1 MSRYCG
7 RDDSAPILSV
17 ANHWR
22 DQAFLLDGSVF
33 DDRALWTVEGLEAL
47 ETHFIRNLDEGDG
60 TFIAKLEGQ
69 LKTTSPFVK
78 QLAAEMLWLMFLCP
92 SNMGAARK
100 RSTIGTIWQWSG
112 EELPSSAAAFLS
124 DAALGGIGS
133 AGPGFN
139 NHRWRELTFCINTM
153 LRFKRLPVAERTL
166 LLADGWEFAKWLSD
180 VPDATA
186 RQFRH
191 MLLFMLFPDDFER
204 IFGRLDR
211 RAVAVAFSGFSN
223 QAVNAL
229 LPLELDRTLRRV
241 RSELEEKHGTT
252 QLDYYTPPLKG
263 MWQQQDFRTATQD
276 ITADHVLLA
285 IAEIDREGIDPK
297 EESTGYDLL
306 YAGHRYPP
314 KLVLSL
320 AAKYAKGTEFDRSQF
335 TGGEDSSAFRLLRS
349 LSFEIV
355 PKAVLP
361 DILKRFLTQASTGSA
376 LAVSGYPTEYR
387 GLQVKVSF
395 GKGVLARVPW
405 IAFLGAGHVP
415 TKGSYPVLLYYR
427 KAGYVVVAYGVSETH
442 DTAPFWR
449 NLDSTPTIEQYLAT
463 QAAMEPERYG
473 DSYVAEAFSGDH
485 LADVDQI
492 AAAID
497 KVIDEYKP
505 LLLAAQDGST
515 VSDVVEEE
523 VEDELYTLDEA
534 LEGLFIDRDAF
545 GAIVQRLRSKH
556 NVILQGPPGVGK
568 TFFARRLA
576 QALVGS
582 RSNVRVGVVQFHQTY
597 SYEDFVQGYRPTGT
611 GFQLRNGVFY
621 DFCRRA
627 AADLDK
633 DYVFIIDEIN
643 RGNLSKVFGELMML
657 IEADKRDP
665 AWGVPLTYA
674 TSLDEKFHV
683 PKNVYLLGL
692 MNTADRSLAMV
703 DYALRRRFAFIDL
716 EPGFS
721 LPQFEEYMRNARA
734 SEELIHRVVRDMQ
747 LLNAEIESDRANL
760 GPGFRI
766 GHSYFCGGHGPDGAT
781 TDWYK
786 DVIET
791 EVLPLLR
798 EYWFDDPS
806 KVKQWESRLLGA

>member
-1 MSRYCG
+1 MS
-7 RDDSAPILSV
+7 AV
-17 ANHWR
+17 NHWR
-22 DQAFLLDGSVF
+22 DRAFLADGAVF
-33 DDRALWTVEGLEAL
+33 DGRALWTVEGLEAL
-47 ETHFIRNLDEGDG
+47 ETHFVRNLDEGVG
-60 TFIAKLEGQ
+60 TFIAKLESQ
-69 LKTTSPFVK
+69 LKTTSPHVK

-92 SNMGAARK
+92 SNMGAAKK
-100 RSTIGTIWQWSG
+100 RSTIETIWQWSG
-112 EELPSSAAAFLS
+112 EELPSSAAELLS

-153 LRFKRLPVAERTL
+153 LIFKRLPVAERKL
-166 LLADGWEFAKWLSD
+166 LIADGWRFAKWLSE

-211 RAVAVAFSGFSN
+211 RAVAVAFSGLSN

-229 LPLELDRTLRRV
+229 SPLELDRTLRRV
-241 RSELEEKHGTT
+241 RSELEEKHSTPE
-252 QLDYYTPPLKG
+252 LDYYTPPLKG

-285 IAEIDREGIDPK
+285 IAQIDRDGVDLK
-297 EESTGYDLL
+297 EASTGYDLL
-306 YAGHRYPP
+306 YAAHRYPP

-320 AAKYAKGTEFDRSQF
+320 AAKHARGTEFDRSQF
-335 TGGEDSSAFRLLRS
+335 AGGEDSSAFRLLRS

-361 DILKRFLTQASTGSA
+361 DILKRFLTQASTGSG

-405 IAFLGAGHVP
+405 IAFLGAGHAP

-427 KAGYVVVAYGVSETH
+427 KAGYVIVAYGIGETH
-442 DTAPFWR
+442 DTVPLWR
-449 NLDSTPTIEQYLAT
+449 NLDSTLTIEQYLAA
-463 QAAMEPERYG
+463 QAATEPERYG
-473 DSYVAEAFSGDH
+473 DSYVAQAFSEDH
-485 LADVDQI
+485 LADIDQI
-492 AAAID
+492 AVAID

-505 LLLAAQDGST
+505 LLSATQDST
-515 VSDVVEEE
+515 TAIDVVGEET
-523 VEDELYTLDEA
+523 EDELYTLDEA

-545 GAIVQRLRSKH
+545 GGIVQRLRSKH
-556 NVILQGPPGVGK
+556 NLILQGPPGVGK

-576 QALVGS
+576 QALVGN
-582 RSNVRVGVVQFHQTY
+582 RSSARVGVVQFHQTY

-611 GFQLRNGVFY
+611 GFQLKNGVFY
-621 DFCRRA
+621 EFCRRA
-627 AADLDK
+627 AADADN

-665 AWGVPLTYA
+665 DWAVPLTYA
-674 TSLDEKFHV
+674 NSLDEKFHV

-721 LPQFEEYMRNARA
+721 SPQFREYMRNARA
-734 SEELIHRVVRDMQ
+734 SEELIHRVVRDLQ
-747 LLNAEIESDRANL
+747 DLNAEIEADRANL
-760 GPGFRI
+760 GPGFRV
-766 GHSYFCGGHGPDGAT
+766 GHSYFCSVHGPDGAT
-781 TDWYK
+781 HDWYK